1 MTKAGIKLKEKRLE
15 KELTLEDV
23 SKSTKIKRE
32 FLEFIEEGRYE
43 KLPSVSYAQGFVRN
57 YAKFL
62 GLPEKEI
69 MAIFRREFE
78 GEKLYRVLPKGFERE
93 DEFPI
98 SKFKIRR
105 SGLFIILSFLIFLGY
120 IFFQYRY
127 AVINPPLSI
136 TSPKNMSQ
144 ISSSQITI
152 FGKTDS
158 NATVYVNLDAVSVD
172 ESGNFQKTINVF
184 PGKTIITVKAV
195 NKFLKETTKKIE
207 VNVVPKT

>member
-15 KELTLEDV
+15 KGLSLEDV
-23 SKSTKIKRE
+23 SKSTKIRIE
-32 FLEFIEEGRYE
+32 FLEFIEEGLYA

-62 GLPEKEI
+62 SLNEKEI

-78 GEKLYRVLPKGFERE
+78 GEKLYLVLPKGFEKE

-127 AVINPPLSI
+127 AVINPPLTI
-136 TSPKNMSQ
+136 TSPKNLSVN
-144 ISSSQITI
+144 SSSQITVL
-152 FGKTDS
+152 GKTDP
-158 NATVYVNLDAVSVD
+158 NATIYVNSDAVSVD
-172 ESGNFQKTINVF
+172 ESGNFQKVIFVF
-184 PGKTIITVKAV
+184 PGKTIITVKAI

>member
-15 KELTLEDV
+15 KGLSLEDV
-23 SKSTKIKRE
+23 SKSTKIKQE
-32 FLEFIEEGRYE
+32 FLEFIENGSYE

-62 GLPEKEI
+62 GLNEKEI

-93 DEFPI
+93 EEFPI
-98 SKFKIRR
+98 SRLKIRR
-105 SGLFIILSFLIFLGY
+105 SAFFIILSFLIFLGY

-127 AVINPPLSI
+127 AIINPPLTI
-136 TSPKNMSQ
+136 TSPKNLSVN
-144 ISSSQITI
+144 SSSQITVI
-152 FGKTDS
+152 GKTDS
-158 NATVYVNLDAVSVD
+158 NATVYVNSDAVSVD
-172 ESGNFQKTINVF
+172 ENGNFQKVIFVF
-184 PGKTIITVKAV
+184 PGKAIITVRAV

-207 VNVVPKT
+207 INVVPGT